1 MLILILIFT
10 NQNHCISS
18 RKNIFNFEPASY
30 YLRASSFSGYQE
42 NMGSQKYDHIHK
54 KVTDFHDQNFR
65 FIEKIKLFSCWTFAL
80 IKYGNL
86 HFSNKN
92 NESAK
97 KFQKRL
103 FRSVRFEMFLSI
115 FIEGDFFNR

>member
-1 MLILILIFT
+1 MYVLHLEKNPVSFTACTVIMLILIFIA
-10 NQNHCISS
+10 ISS
-18 RKNIFNFEPASY
+18 RKNIFNFEPAPY
-30 YLRASSFSGYQE
+30 HLRASWEE

-54 KVTDFHDQNFR
+54 KLTDFHDQNFR

-80 IKYGNL
+80 IKCGNL

-97 KFQKRL
+97 NVKKRL
-103 FRSVRFEMFLSI
+103 FRSVGLYMFL
-115 FIEGDFFNR
+115 